1 MGDRIRV
8 RPGERIGAD
17 GSVVEGTSAVDE
29 SALTGESIPVEK
41 GPGDTVISASI
52 NKSGSFVFEATRVG
66 EDTTLT
72 QIIHLVE
79 DASAT
84 KAPIARLA
92 DKIAGIFVPA
102 VMAIALV
109 TFLVWLL
116 AGHPLALL

>member
-1 MGDRIRV
+1 MI
-8 RPGERIGAD
+8 A
-17 GSVVEGTSAVDE
+17 
-29 SALTGESIPVEK
+29 
-41 GPGDTVISASI
+41 ASI

-66 EDTTLT
+66 EDTTLA

-116 AGHPLALL
+116 SGASFGFALTSAVAVLVISCPLSLIHI